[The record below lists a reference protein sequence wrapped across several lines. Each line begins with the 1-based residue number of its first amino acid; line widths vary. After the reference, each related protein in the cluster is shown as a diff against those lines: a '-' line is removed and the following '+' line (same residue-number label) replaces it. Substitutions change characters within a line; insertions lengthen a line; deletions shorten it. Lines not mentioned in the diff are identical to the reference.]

1 MKNTRISLDK
11 ATVSQLR
18 KHSEISDN
26 CFKSKAIYGSDIE
39 VYGVHYREYLKN
51 LNCATYLNCGILVI
65 PADTND
71 VNITDI
77 ISKETE
83 ELILAINSLENNDN
97 DTIYNVCSVV
107 LDMLHRN
114 DAKVVIKELE
124 AIVNKNIDIES
135 IYR

>member
-39 VYGVHYREYLKN
+39 VYGVHYRAYLKN
-51 LNCATYLNCGILVI
+51 LNCTILVI
-65 PADTND
+65 PSDTND